1 MFNKK
6 KILFIVDVEG
16 WAYDDQAKNW
26 KSKLEDEFEIEILYL
41 ADFPTY
47 SINILSA
54 EEPLRAAGLST
65 VRFGALEKKLIST
78 LNRNVLN
85 KKIKKSWLSNYS
97 FYLSPGGYPDSVFD
111 HEKYNLILFFYSNA
125 IFDSRLS
132 GTVIPSEKVLICI
145 NNEKWEDNGAK
156 AFVGETK
163 NFCKGFICCNDYI
176 LKEFS
181 RFSESVYKASQL
193 VNSNVFF
200 PVNRKPFDKNNF
212 TVGYSGSTSN
222 SYKNFDLIKSSAAK
236 AGVTLSVAQD
246 LTREELNAWYSN
258 VDAIICASKSEGG
271 PMCILEAGIT
281 KTPVITARVGLCREF
296 ANDANAYIIEKTE
309 ESIISAINEVK
320 NNYLQAQLKSEIL
333 YNVIRSNY
341 TYSTK
346 SDDMRCA
353 IREALASVDQRSLV

>member
-6 KILFIVDVEG
+6 KILFIADVEG

-26 KSKLEDEFEIEILYL
+26 KSKLEDEFEIDILYL

-47 SINILSA
+47 SINVLSA
-54 EEPLRAAGLST
+54 AEPLQAAGLST

-78 LNRNVLN
+78 LNRNILN
-85 KKIKKSWLSNYS
+85 KKIKKSWLSKDS
-97 FYLSPGGYPDSVFD
+97 FYLSPGGDYPESIFD
-111 HEKYNLILFFYSNA
+111 HEKYDLILFFYSNA

-156 AFVGETK
+156 AFVDETK

-176 LKEFS
+176 LKEFG

-246 LTREELNAWYSN
+246 LTREELNAWYSK

-296 ANDANAYIIEKTE
+296 ANDTNAYIIERAE
-309 ESIISAINEVK
+309 ESIVSAINEVK
-320 NNYLQAQLKSEIL
+320 NNYLEAQSKSEIM
-333 YNVIRSNY
+333 YNTIRLNY
-341 TYSTK
+341 TYNARSN
-346 SDDMRCA
+346 DMRR
-353 IREALASVDQRSLV
+353 IISDNLQKKIEEG